1 MSEIVKPYDS
11 IKNNKKQQIQNMFN
25 NIARSYDIL
34 NLIISLGIDKYW
46 RNKTIKALHNQP
58 KTLLDIATGTADLA
72 IVAAK
77 YTKAEITAIDISEE
91 MLNIGQQKINHKKL
105 NNRISL
111 TNADCENLPFN
122 DESFEATTVGFG
134 VRNFQNIQKGLQE
147 INRVLT
153 KNGSLVILEPS
164 KPRMYILRKAHDL
177 YLKYFLPL
185 MGKLIAKDIKAY
197 TYLTNSI
204 EAFPNREKFCKE
216 IRKAGFKNPKYISLT
231 FGIATIYTAIK

>member
-1 MSEIVKPYDS
+1 
-11 IKNNKKQQIQNMFN
+11 
-25 NIARSYDIL
+25 L

-46 RNKTIKALHNQP
+46 RKKTIKALHNQP

-72 IVAAK
+72 IVASK
-77 YTKAEITAIDISEE
+77 YTKAKITAIDISEE
-91 MLNIGQQKINHKKL
+91 MLNIGQQKINHEKL
-105 NNRISL
+105 NNRINL

-122 DESFEATTVGFG
+122 NESFEAATVGFG
-134 VRNFQNIQKGLQE
+134 VRNFQSMQKGLQE

-164 KPRMYILRKAHDL
+164 KPRIYILRKIHNL

-204 EAFPNREKFCKE
+204 EAFPTREKFCKE
-216 IRKAGFKNPKYISLT
+216 IRKAG
-231 FGIATIYTAIK
+231 

>member
-1 MSEIVKPYDS
+1 MSEIIKPYDS

-46 RNKTIKALHNQP
+46 RKKTIKALHNQP

-72 IVAAK
+72 IVASK
-77 YTKAEITAIDISEE
+77 YTKAKITAIDISEE
-91 MLNIGQQKINHKKL
+91 MLNIGQQKINHEKL
-105 NNRISL
+105 NNRINL

-122 DESFEATTVGFG
+122 NESFEAATVGFG
-134 VRNFQNIQKGLQE
+134 VRNFQSMQKGLQE

-164 KPRMYILRKAHDL
+164 KPRIYILRKIHNL

-204 EAFPNREKFCKE
+204 EAFPTREKFCKE
-216 IRKAGFKNPKYISLT
+216 IRKAGFKSPKYISLT
-231 FGIATIYTAIK
+231 FGVATIYTAIK

>member
-1 MSEIVKPYDS
+1 MSEIIKPYDS

-46 RNKTIKALHNQP
+46 RKKTIKALHNQP

-72 IVAAK
+72 IVASK
-77 YTKAEITAIDISEE
+77 YTKAKITAIDISEE
-91 MLNIGQQKINHKKL
+91 MLNIGQQKINHEKL
-105 NNRISL
+105 NNRINL

-122 DESFEATTVGFG
+122 NESFEAATVGFG
-134 VRNFQNIQKGLQE
+134 VRNFQSMQKGLQE

-164 KPRMYILRKAHDL
+164 KPRIYILRKIHNL

-204 EAFPNREKFCKE
+204 EAFPTREKFCKE
-216 IRKAGFKNPKYISLT
+216 IRKAGFKNPRYISLT
-231 FGIATIYTAIK
+231 FGVVTIYTAIK